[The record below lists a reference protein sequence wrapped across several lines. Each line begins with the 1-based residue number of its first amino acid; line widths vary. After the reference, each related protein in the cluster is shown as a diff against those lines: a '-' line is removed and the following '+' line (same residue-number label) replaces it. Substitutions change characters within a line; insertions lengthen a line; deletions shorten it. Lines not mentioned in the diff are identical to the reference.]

1 MFLLY
6 NLLVHLAAS
15 FLRILAFFSP
25 KMKLFVEGRKIVF
38 TDLKQK
44 ISSGDKT
51 IWFHAAS
58 LGEFEQGLPVMEAI
72 KQKFPSHKLVV
83 TFFSPSGYE
92 VRKNHPI
99 AEVIVYLPLDTAQN
113 AKQFVSIVH
122 PEMVFFIKYEYWPN
136 YLNELKKMAIPTY
149 LISGILRKNQVFFK
163 WYGGFYRNCLK
174 TFTFFFVQNDSSK
187 KLLHSIGYQN
197 VKVSGDTRFDRVV
210 SILERDNRLD
220 FIEEF
225 KNNKTTIVVGSSWPK
240 DEELVVKF
248 INQTDKNIK
257 FIIAPHNIKA
267 AQIQELQKS
276 IIKKSILYSN
286 LFPVQTLHA
295 TSPNELHATSPNEL
309 HATHSAQT
317 LHATSLREYD
327 IFIVDTIGIL
337 TKIYSYAD
345 IAYVGGGFGNPGVH
359 NILEP
364 ATFGIPIVIG
374 PNYSHF
380 AEATALVAMDGC
392 LSISSENELEN
403 AFDLLLQN
411 KDERHEKGHICSTF
425 VEMNKGATALI
436 LKHIENDLF

>member
-72 KQKFPSHKLVV
+72 KKKFPSHKLVV

-187 KLLHSIGYQN
+187 KLLQSIGYQN

-276 IIKKSILYSN
+276 IIKKSILYSD
-286 LFPVQTLHA
+286 LATQTKL
-295 TSPNELHATSPNEL
+295 TS
-309 HATHSAQT
+309 
-317 LHATSLREYD
+317 SLREYD
-327 IFIVDTIGIL
+327 VFIIDTIGIL
-337 TKIYSYAD
+337 TKIYAYAD